1 MMSEEIEKRDAEW
14 LDMLEST
21 ANGLLFFAKQSRGEE
36 VRDALAQVTVIVRM
50 LDRIAKYD
58 QFLTGQKA
66 KVSADAA
73 RYYRT
78 EIIKVY
84 KTRLDELMDKEE

>member
-1 MMSEEIEKRDAEW
+1 MNEIEKRDAEW

-21 ANGLLFFAKQSRGEE
+21 AEDLLIIAKQSPVEE
-36 VRDALAQVTVIVRM
+36 IMHVLAQVAVIIRM

-73 RYYRT
+73 RRYRT
-78 EIIKVY
+78 EIIKVF
-84 KTRLDELMDKEE
+84 KTRLDGFMDEEE

>member
-1 MMSEEIEKRDAEW
+1 MNEIEKRDAEW

-21 ANGLLFFAKQSRGEE
+21 AEDLLIIAKQSPVEE
-36 VRDALAQVTVIVRM
+36 IMHALAQVTVIVRM
-50 LDRIAKYD
+50 LDRIAKCD

>member
-1 MMSEEIEKRDAEW
+1 MNEIEKRDAEW

-21 ANGLLFFAKQSRGEE
+21 AEELLIIAKQSPVEE
-36 VRDALAQVTVIVRM
+36 IMYALAQVTVIVRM

-73 RYYRT
+73 RRYRT
-78 EIIKVY
+78 EIINVF
-84 KTRLDELMDKEE
+84 KTRLDGFMDEEE